1 MFKQLL
7 ARLTWHRA
15 APPSSPLA
23 AVGAEG
29 ETERV
34 LGCGWFDSSHD
45 LHAGLC
51 VQEHA
56 SPDAVAQELPLADW
70 LQMQLAGWRAP
81 GSDIAR
87 HTRPPPL
94 QASSASHTMEMLR

>member
-7 ARLTWHRA
+7 TRLAWRRA
-15 APPSSPLA
+15 TQPADSPA
-23 AVGAEG
+23 AVGAEE

-81 GSDIAR
+81 AA
-87 HTRPPPL
+87 T
-94 QASSASHTMEMLR
+94 